1 MENYLFIEQ
10 EEGFIKQNGYKLLKE
25 DEKIKLKVELTKSTS
40 NPYGIA
46 HGGLIFGLGDTIMGI
61 VARNAKNKN
70 CVTINSNIDFL
81 KPGKGKYL
89 IAEAT
94 PVKVGDTICVLK
106 TKIYNDNGDLIA
118 TMSGTYYYI

>member
-25 DEKIKLKVELTKSTS
+25 DEKVKLKVELTKSTL

-61 VARNAKNKN
+61 VARNTKKQN

-89 IAEAT
+89 IAEAK

-106 TKIYNDNGDLIA
+106 TKIYNDNGELIA